1 MNRGGDSEIRLKKKI
16 SEAHGGSAAFPRRA
30 DRDRERER
38 DEQIYGVGER
48 ERERERYAARIKR

>member
-38 DEQIYGVGER
+38 DEQIYEVGER
-48 ERERERYAARIKR
+48 EREARSTN